1 MKQFSTLA
9 LLLLLSLSAQAIE
22 LVDIPNIKEGTYVGL
37 DRFAKKCTAEII
49 VNNNP
54 ADRSMIISLKSG
66 LIDRIEKEVSVRGAN
81 DQSYLSFDPFTA
93 RTAADFL
100 GQLSLQQDVTT
111 EGQFTIHTYV
121 PNRVGAVM
129 PSTCWFK
136 YIGRD

>member
-1 MKQFSTLA
+1 MKYFSI
-9 LLLLLSLSAQAIE
+9 LSLAI
-22 LVDIPNIKEGTYVGL
+22 LFSLTARADYPNISNIKEGTYVGL

-66 LIDRIEKEVSVRGAN
+66 LIDRIEKEVSVHGAN
-81 DQSYLSFDPFTA
+81 DQHYLSFDVDTA
-93 RTAADFL
+93 RVPSDYY
-100 GQLSLQQDVTT
+100 GQLRLTISAGVED
-111 EGQFTIHTYV
+111 QFTVSTFV

>member
-1 MKQFSTLA
+1 MKYFSI
-9 LLLLLSLSAQAIE
+9 LSLAI
-22 LVDIPNIKEGTYVGL
+22 LFSLSVHADYPNISNIKEGTYVGL

-66 LIDRIEKEVSVRGAN
+66 LIDRIEKEVSIHGAN
-81 DQSYLSFDPFTA
+81 DQLYLSFDPFTA
-93 RTAADFL
+93 RTAADYL
-100 GQLSLQQDVTT
+100 GQLRLTISAGVED
-111 EGQFTIHTYV
+111 QFTVSTYV

>member
-1 MKQFSTLA
+1 MKYLTIINLAILFSF
-9 LLLLLSLSAQAIE
+9 SAHAIE
-22 LVDIPNIKEGTYVGL
+22 YVDIPNIKEGTYIGL

-54 ADRSMIISLKSG
+54 ADHSMIISLKSG
-66 LIDRIEKEVSVRGAN
+66 LIDRIEKEVSVRGAD

-136 YIGRD
+136 YIGRN